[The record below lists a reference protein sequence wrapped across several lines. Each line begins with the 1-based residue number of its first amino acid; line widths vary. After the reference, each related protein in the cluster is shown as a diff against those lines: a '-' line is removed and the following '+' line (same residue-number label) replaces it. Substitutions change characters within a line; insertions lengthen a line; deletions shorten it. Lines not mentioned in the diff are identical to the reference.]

1 MKWNLKKYFLLANA
15 SLFSAGL
22 WAFPANP
29 TPYSIDNAGD
39 SLTLRNGGDE
49 HYRYTQ
55 TVDGYLVISDS
66 DGVYYYVDE
75 EGEASSVKAKNADL
89 RDASDK
95 SFLQKLD
102 KSKVRKSHQ
111 KKNPNKLERPDQN
124 REEKKSDWVPS
135 AENTIPL
142 LRLPSANSHATG
154 TNRFPVLLV
163 ASPSA
168 SNADSAKYWNQLN
181 QVGYTENN
189 HLGSVKDYFRDQS
202 HGIFVPTFDIYLVSV
217 SNSLSSYTN
226 SVHTLI
232 EEAIATL
239 KVNYPNFD
247 PSLYDS
253 DGDGDIDATGVLYA
267 GTESAANNLGGY
279 QYELQWDGGK
289 ISAGSSKNF
298 NSYFIISQMS
308 SATQLLPIATF
319 VHEFSHTMGLKDHYC
334 VAASDCHDDFSNN
347 AYQAPGAH
355 AWDVMSTGMYNN
367 GGGKPVG
374 YSAFEKE
381 FMGWMSYTTLSS
393 SSGVTVLEGLNSS
406 NQAYKVPVS
415 GKADEWYVIENR
427 QQSGWDASLPNHGLL
442 IWHIDYDQTAW
453 NQDVLNDVVSHQRID
468 VVEAG
473 NLKVTGYDDG
483 FDFTHLVD
491 DVFPGSQNVNSFTAM
506 NSWAG
511 VNLGVNL
518 YNILEEDEKV
528 CFATQD
534 GISVETCVVESSSSS
549 ETDVSSSSVEL
560 SSSSE
565 MDVSSSS
572 VELLTESFTYAVTL
586 QKDSL
591 YTSVSV
597 DVNEALE
604 SLGVVGSASS
614 LFASGDL
621 LYYAVESDGSLN
633 PTSTASALGHWF
645 DASGNVCNWDSEGSV
660 ARVFSELDLS
670 EGVAKIAQFPFKTE
684 IGESYTIRQALVY
697 GQKRV
702 DLEFKITIVSDSS
715 DAPSE
720 NSSAIDLLNPQNAVS
735 SLQVHG
741 NLLQAN
747 TSLVGKKDL
756 TVYDLSGKIL
766 YRDSFYGF
774 SKTLELENL
783 SVKGVC
789 LVRLSQNGRIL
800 SLKRMAVH

>member
-75 EGEASSVKAKNADL
+75 EGEASSVKAKNANL
-89 RDASDK
+89 RDAFDK

-518 YNILEEDEKV
+518 YNILEEDEKI

-549 ETDVSSSSVEL
+549 VEL

-565 MDVSSSS
+565 TDVSSSS
-572 VELLTESFTYAVTL
+572 VELLTESFTYAVKL

-591 YTSVSV
+591 HTSVSV

-633 PTSTASALGHWF
+633 PTSTASAPGHWF

-670 EGVAKIAQFPFKTE
+670 EGVAKIGLYPFKTE

-715 DAPSE
+715 DVQSE
-720 NSSAIDLLNPQNAVS
+720 NSSAIALLNQQNAVS

-774 SKTLELENL
+774 SKTLELENI

>member
-75 EGEASSVKAKNADL
+75 EGEASSVKAKNANL
-89 RDASDK
+89 RDAFDK

-142 LRLPSANSHATG
+142 LRLPSANAHATG

-549 ETDVSSSSVEL
+549 VEL

-572 VELLTESFTYAVTL
+572 VELLTESFTYAVKL

-591 YTSVSV
+591 YTSVFV

-633 PTSTASALGHWF
+633 PTSTASAPGHWF

-715 DAPSE
+715 DAQSE
-720 NSSAIDLLNPQNAVS
+720 NSSAIALLNQQNAVS

>member
-75 EGEASSVKAKNADL
+75 EGEASSVKAKNANL
-89 RDASDK
+89 RDAFDK

-142 LRLPSANSHATG
+142 LRLPSANAHATG

-202 HGIFVPTFDIYLVSV
+202 NGIFVPTFDIYLVSV

-518 YNILEEDEKV
+518 YNILEEDEKI

-549 ETDVSSSSVEL
+549 VEL

-565 MDVSSSS
+565 TDVSSSS
-572 VELLTESFTYAVTL
+572 VELLTESFTYAVKL

-591 YTSVSV
+591 HTSVSV

-633 PTSTASALGHWF
+633 PTSTASAPGHWF

-670 EGVAKIAQFPFKTE
+670 EGVAKIGLYPFKTE

-715 DAPSE
+715 DVQSE
-720 NSSAIDLLNPQNAVS
+720 NSSAIALLNQQNAVS

-774 SKTLELENL
+774 SKTLELENI

>member
-75 EGEASSVKAKNADL
+75 EGEASSVKAKNANL
-89 RDASDK
+89 RDAFDK

-142 LRLPSANSHATG
+142 LRLPSANAHATG

-253 DGDGDIDATGVLYA
+253 DGDGDIDATVVLYA

-518 YNILEEDEKV
+518 YNILEEDEKI

-534 GISVETCVVESSSSS
+534 GISVETCVVES
-549 ETDVSSSSVEL
+549 SSSSVEL

-572 VELLTESFTYAVTL
+572 VELLTESFTYAVKL

-591 YTSVSV
+591 YTSVFV

-633 PTSTASALGHWF
+633 PTSTASATGHWF

-670 EGVAKIAQFPFKTE
+670 EGVAKIAQYPFKTE

-774 SKTLELENL
+774 SKTLELENI
-783 SVKGVC
+783 SVQGVC

>member
-75 EGEASSVKAKNADL
+75 EGEASSVKAKNANL
-89 RDASDK
+89 RDAFDK

-518 YNILEEDEKV
+518 YNILEEDEKI

-534 GISVETCVVESSSSS
+534 GISVETCVVES
-549 ETDVSSSSVEL
+549 SSSSVEL

-572 VELLTESFTYAVTL
+572 VELLTESFTYAVKL

-591 YTSVSV
+591 YTSVFV

-633 PTSTASALGHWF
+633 PTSTASATGHWF

-670 EGVAKIAQFPFKTE
+670 EGVAKIAQYPFKTE

-756 TVYDLSGKIL
+756 TLYDLSGKIL

-783 SVKGVC
+783 LVKGVC

>member
-75 EGEASSVKAKNADL
+75 EGEASSVKAKNANL
-89 RDASDK
+89 RDAFDK

-142 LRLPSANSHATG
+142 LRLPSANAHATG

-518 YNILEEDEKV
+518 YNILEEDEKI

-534 GISVETCVVESSSSS
+534 GISVETCVVES
-549 ETDVSSSSVEL
+549 SSSSVEL

-572 VELLTESFTYAVTL
+572 VELLTESFTYAVKL

-591 YTSVSV
+591 YTSVFV

-633 PTSTASALGHWF
+633 PTSTASATGHWF

-670 EGVAKIAQFPFKTE
+670 EGVAKIAQYPFKTE
-684 IGESYTIRQALVY
+684 IGESYMIRQALVY

-715 DAPSE
+715 DAQSE
-720 NSSAIDLLNPQNAVS
+720 NSSAIALLNQQNAVS

-774 SKTLELENL
+774 SKTLELENI
-783 SVKGVC
+783 SVQGVC

>member
-1 MKWNLKKYFLLANA
+1 MKWNLKKYFLLASA

-75 EGEASSVKAKNADL
+75 EGEASSVKAKNANL

-202 HGIFVPTFDIYLVSV
+202 NGIFVPTFDIYLVSV
-217 SNSLSSYTN
+217 SDSLSSYTN

-319 VHEFSHTMGLKDHYC
+319 VHEFSHTMGLKDHLLRSC
-334 VAASDCHDDFSNN
+334 F
-347 AYQAPGAH
+347 
-355 AWDVMSTGMYNN
+355 
-367 GGGKPVG
+367 
-374 YSAFEKE
+374 
-381 FMGWMSYTTLSS
+381 
-393 SSGVTVLEGLNSS
+393 
-406 NQAYKVPVS
+406 
-415 GKADEWYVIENR
+415 
-427 QQSGWDASLPNHGLL
+427 GLL
-442 IWHIDYDQTAW
+442 
-453 NQDVLNDVVSHQRID
+453 
-468 VVEAG
+468 
-473 NLKVTGYDDG
+473 
-483 FDFTHLVD
+483 
-491 DVFPGSQNVNSFTAM
+491 
-506 NSWAG
+506 
-511 VNLGVNL
+511 
-518 YNILEEDEKV
+518 
-528 CFATQD
+528 
-534 GISVETCVVESSSSS
+534 
-549 ETDVSSSSVEL
+549 
-560 SSSSE
+560 
-565 MDVSSSS
+565 
-572 VELLTESFTYAVTL
+572 
-586 QKDSL
+586 
-591 YTSVSV
+591 
-597 DVNEALE
+597 
-604 SLGVVGSASS
+604 
-614 LFASGDL
+614 
-621 LYYAVESDGSLN
+621 
-633 PTSTASALGHWF
+633 
-645 DASGNVCNWDSEGSV
+645 
-660 ARVFSELDLS
+660 
-670 EGVAKIAQFPFKTE
+670 
-684 IGESYTIRQALVY
+684 
-697 GQKRV
+697 
-702 DLEFKITIVSDSS
+702 
-715 DAPSE
+715 
-720 NSSAIDLLNPQNAVS
+720 
-735 SLQVHG
+735 
-741 NLLQAN
+741 
-747 TSLVGKKDL
+747 
-756 TVYDLSGKIL
+756 
-766 YRDSFYGF
+766 
-774 SKTLELENL
+774 
-783 SVKGVC
+783 
-789 LVRLSQNGRIL
+789 
-800 SLKRMAVH
+800 

>member
-1 MKWNLKKYFLLANA
+1 MKWNLKKYFLLASA

-89 RDASDK
+89 RDAFDK

-334 VAASDCHDDFSNN
+334 VAASDCYDDFSNN

-549 ETDVSSSSVEL
+549 VEL

-565 MDVSSSS
+565 TDVSSSS
-572 VELLTESFTYAVTL
+572 VELLTESFTYAVKL

-633 PTSTASALGHWF
+633 PTSTASAPGHWF
-645 DASGNVCNWDSEGSV
+645 DASGNVCNWDSERSV

-670 EGVAKIAQFPFKTE
+670 EGVAKIGLYPFKTE

-715 DAPSE
+715 DAQSE
-720 NSSAIDLLNPQNAVS
+720 NSSAIALLNPQNAVS

>member
-75 EGEASSVKAKNADL
+75 EGEASSVKAKNANL
-89 RDASDK
+89 RDAFDK

-142 LRLPSANSHATG
+142 LRLPSANAHATG

-253 DGDGDIDATGVLYA
+253 DGDGDIDATGILYA

-518 YNILEEDEKV
+518 YNILEEDEKI

-534 GISVETCVVESSSSS
+534 GISVETCVVES
-549 ETDVSSSSVEL
+549 SSSSVEL

-572 VELLTESFTYAVTL
+572 VELLTESFTYAVKL

-591 YTSVSV
+591 YTSVFV

-633 PTSTASALGHWF
+633 PTSTASATGHWF

-670 EGVAKIAQFPFKTE
+670 EGVAKIAQYPFKTE

-715 DAPSE
+715 DAQSE
-720 NSSAIDLLNPQNAVS
+720 NSSAIALLNQQNAVS

-774 SKTLELENL
+774 SKTLELENI
-783 SVKGVC
+783 SVQGVC

>member
-1 MKWNLKKYFLLANA
+1 
-15 SLFSAGL
+15 
-22 WAFPANP
+22 
-29 TPYSIDNAGD
+29 
-39 SLTLRNGGDE
+39 
-49 HYRYTQ
+49 
-55 TVDGYLVISDS
+55 
-66 DGVYYYVDE
+66 
-75 EGEASSVKAKNADL
+75 
-89 RDASDK
+89 
-95 SFLQKLD
+95 
-102 KSKVRKSHQ
+102 
-111 KKNPNKLERPDQN
+111 
-124 REEKKSDWVPS
+124 
-135 AENTIPL
+135 
-142 LRLPSANSHATG
+142 
-154 TNRFPVLLV
+154 
-163 ASPSA
+163 
-168 SNADSAKYWNQLN
+168 
-181 QVGYTENN
+181 
-189 HLGSVKDYFRDQS
+189 
-202 HGIFVPTFDIYLVSV
+202 
-217 SNSLSSYTN
+217 
-226 SVHTLI
+226 
-232 EEAIATL
+232 
-239 KVNYPNFD
+239 
-247 PSLYDS
+247 
-253 DGDGDIDATGVLYA
+253 
-267 GTESAANNLGGY
+267 
-279 QYELQWDGGK
+279 
-289 ISAGSSKNF
+289 
-298 NSYFIISQMS
+298 
-308 SATQLLPIATF
+308 
-319 VHEFSHTMGLKDHYC
+319 
-334 VAASDCHDDFSNN
+334 
-347 AYQAPGAH
+347 
-355 AWDVMSTGMYNN
+355 
-367 GGGKPVG
+367 
-374 YSAFEKE
+374 
-381 FMGWMSYTTLSS
+381 
-393 SSGVTVLEGLNSS
+393 
-406 NQAYKVPVS
+406 
-415 GKADEWYVIENR
+415 
-427 QQSGWDASLPNHGLL
+427 L

-453 NQDVLNDVVSHQRID
+453 NKDVLNDVASHQRID

-473 NLKVTGYDDG
+473 NLKVTGYYDG

-549 ETDVSSSSVEL
+549 VEL

-565 MDVSSSS
+565 TDVSSSS
-572 VELLTESFTYAVTL
+572 VELLTESFTYAVKL

-604 SLGVVGSASS
+604 SLGVAGSASS

-633 PTSTASALGHWF
+633 PNSTASAPGNWF

-670 EGVAKIAQFPFKTE
+670 EGIAKIGQYPLKTE
-684 IGESYTIRQALVY
+684 VGKSYTIRQALVY

-715 DAPSE
+715 DAQSE
-720 NSSAIDLLNPQNAVS
+720 NSSVIALLNQQNAVS
-735 SLQVHG
+735 SFQVHG

-783 SVKGVC
+783 SVKGVF

>member
-75 EGEASSVKAKNADL
+75 EGEASSVKAKNANL
-89 RDASDK
+89 RDAFDK

-124 REEKKSDWVPS
+124 GEEKKSDWVPS

-217 SNSLSSYTN
+217 SDSLSSYTN

-253 DGDGDIDATGVLYA
+253 DGDGDIDATVVLYA

-334 VAASDCHDDFSNN
+334 VAASDCYDDFSNN

-393 SSGVTVLEGLNSS
+393 SSGVTVLESLNSS

-473 NLKVTGYDDG
+473 NLKVTGYYDG

-491 DVFPGSQNVNSFTAM
+491 DVFPGSQNVNSFTTM

-518 YNILEEDEKV
+518 YNILEEDEKI

-549 ETDVSSSSVEL
+549 VEL

-565 MDVSSSS
+565 TDVSSSS
-572 VELLTESFTYAVTL
+572 VELLTESFTYAVKL

-633 PTSTASALGHWF
+633 PTSTASAPGHWF

-670 EGVAKIAQFPFKTE
+670 EGVAKIAQYPFKTE

-715 DAPSE
+715 DAQSE
-720 NSSAIDLLNPQNAVS
+720 NSSAIALLNPQNAVS

-774 SKTLELENL
+774 SKTLELENI

-789 LVRLSQNGRIL
+789 LVRLSQKGRIL